1 MPLIK
6 NNRARELV
14 NSVVVMNLGD
24 VRQEADGILAAARR
38 EAAEIVEAARVESE
52 RLSAGAA
59 ERGYEEGRTRGEDE
73 GRIAGR
79 EEGTLQGARVA
90 EAAIAERL
98 GGIADG
104 WNQALDAYLAGRE
117 VLREESRRDLLRL
130 SIAIAERILGRL
142 PDHDPTLVIQQVEG
156 AVEMLAGATRLRI
169 RVHPD
174 DLPIIEQ
181 HFRAATSN
189 ILSARDADIEFGT
202 DEAIVRGGCVVSAG
216 DGEVDARLDAQIS
229 RIVQGLFPE
238 LSEIPEPPTVT
249 EISSAG
255 SPGSGEVTAVGAPNH
270 PTPVPPSV
278 TNPAATPAPGAE
290 SAPAASGD
298 PAVDSWDDIV
308 PAEEKRP
315 IEDPETSSE

>member
-14 NSVVVMNLGD
+14 NGAVVMNLGD
-24 VRQEADGILAAARR
+24 VRKEADGILDAARR
-38 EAAEIVEAARVESE
+38 EAAGIVEAARIEAE
-52 RLSAGAA
+52 RLSSGAA
-59 ERGYEEGRTRGEDE
+59 ERGYQEGRTLGEDE
-73 GRIAGR
+73 GRVAGR

-142 PDHDPTLVIQQVEG
+142 PDHDPTLVIDQVEG

-169 RVHPD
+169 QVHPD

-181 HFRAATSN
+181 HFREASSN
-189 ILSARDADIEFGT
+189 ILSARDSDIEFGT
-202 DEAIVRGGCVVSAG
+202 DEDIVRGGCVVSAG
-216 DGEVDARLDAQIS
+216 DGEVDARLDGQIS

-238 LSEIPEPPTVT
+238 LSETPEPPTVT
-249 EISSAG
+249 EVSD
-255 SPGSGEVTAVGAPNH
+255 AVGLDSDAVPVVDAPDH
-270 PTPVPPSV
+270 PMPVPPSV
-278 TNPAATPAPGAE
+278 PTPAAGGE
-290 SAPAASGD
+290 STATAGGD

-308 PAEEKRP
+308 PAEENRSL
-315 IEDPETSSE
+315 EDPEAASE